1 MINNSSRRHA
11 LKLATLL
18 TAGALVITGCSSEDS
33 TTTETTESSSN
44 DAGGEDTA
52 AEGDTRTVTDYEG
65 NEVEVPSDPQR
76 VVTLHFAATEALVD
90 LGMAPVGQGG
100 YTEGLLPPEKAKDI
114 ENVPQVSEREGIEL
128 EAIAALEPDLILV
141 PNYVEADNLE
151 QLRAIAPSYIYMHGG
166 EDRADWRGRV
176 GQVADAV
183 NQADKIDELETTL
196 EERQAELKEKHADV
210 LADRRFAVINS
221 YNEQEV
227 ALNSDASMLG
237 NLLGP
242 IGVQWS
248 DQINETVGDEDGGEF
263 TVSLEEINNAV
274 GDADVLFYGTNLA
287 LEPTETF
294 ETLQEEPLYKNLKTV
309 EGGNVYPI
317 GKMTVAG
324 YTDAMFSLDLLDEA
338 LTDLANK

>member
-1 MINNSSRRHA
+1 
-11 LKLATLL
+11 
-18 TAGALVITGCSSEDS
+18 
-33 TTTETTESSSN
+33 
-44 DAGGEDTA
+44 
-52 AEGDTRTVTDYEG
+52 
-65 NEVEVPSDPQR
+65 
-76 VVTLHFAATEALVD
+76 
-90 LGMAPVGQGG
+90 
-100 YTEGLLPPEKAKDI
+100 
-114 ENVPQVSEREGIEL
+114 
-128 EAIAALEPDLILV
+128 
-141 PNYVEADNLE
+141 
-151 QLRAIAPSYIYMHGG
+151 MHGG
-166 EDRADWRGRV
+166 QDRADWRGRV

-183 NQADKIDELETTL
+183 NQADKIHELETAL
-196 EERQAELKEKHADV
+196 EDRQAELKEKHADV

-227 ALNSDASMLG
+227 DLNSDASMLG
-237 NLLGP
+237 NILGP

-248 DQINETVGDEDGGEF
+248 DQINATVGDEDGGEF

-294 ETLQEEPLYKNLKTV
+294 EILQDEPLYKNLKAV
-309 EGGNVYPI
+309 EDGNVYPI